1 MQTNLF
7 RVFSL
12 TAIITFLSTSFA
24 FGQISTSSSGARG
37 FEPDN
42 AGEAKINQI
51 TADAGIH
58 FKQGLLLLSDSR
70 RPMAREEFDKA
81 VEVFLMS
88 NVNVATNGKLNN
100 CYNQMI
106 ETIYRIEF
114 PSTQQPQIKSLAM
127 NCGWNVD
134 DQLANNVVKI
144 SQSTPSNTATASNP
158 SDLLKPGTEGN
169 QVEYNQVGFSDQ
181 KFESNGDVLAQ
192 LPPELAQEDIARAET
207 PEAKELYDRTVVAV
221 NGGSLGLKFQ
231 MHPMVQQYIGYYQ
244 GRGRS
249 TMEIGLARS
258 GQFMRMVRR
267 IFKEEGIPENIA
279 WLGQIESAWK
289 PTARSW
295 AAAAGLWQ
303 FIPGTGSR
311 YGLRINGY
319 VDERNS
325 FEKAT
330 HASAQY
336 LKFLVNRY
344 GGNWELA
351 MAAYNCGEGNVD
363 KAIRKAGVANYW
375 AAYPYLPRETRNY
388 VPNILAA
395 ILIANN
401 PNAYG
406 FSHVRPLPPLQ
417 YEQIRVPPM
426 TNLATIAQL
435 ANTDINYIRYLNPEF
450 RSNTTPPEPY
460 VIRVPAGRGEAVAAV
475 MRKMPGGRNNNL
487 AVSTVLKGETRENVA
502 MRTGVAVEQVQLVG
516 DKAVVQQAPNNK
528 VKQIGYVRPSN
539 TPNPS
544 TATKGI
550 QIVTVKAGDNL
561 TKIAARFNVPV
572 VEVARLNGL
581 PSIDAPLAVGRQI
594 RVQP

>member
-1 MQTNLF
+1 MKTNLF
-7 RVFSL
+7 KVFSL
-12 TAIITFLSTSFA
+12 TAIITFLSASFA

-88 NVNVATNGKLNN
+88 NVNVSTNGKLNN

-114 PSTQQPQIKSLAM
+114 PSAQQPQIKSLAM

-134 DQLANNVVKI
+134 DQLANNVVKLT
-144 SQSTPSNTATASNP
+144 QSTPSNTATASNP
-158 SDLLKPGTEGN
+158 SDLLKPGTVGN

-181 KFESNGDVLAQ
+181 KFEPSPLDDLSK
-192 LPPELAQEDIARAET
+192 LELTKEDIALAET
-207 PEAKELYDRTVVAV
+207 PEAKEIYERTVLAV
-221 NGGSLGLKFQ
+221 NGGSLGMKFQ

-267 IFKEEGIPENIA
+267 IFREEGIPENMA

-303 FIPGTGSR
+303 FIPGTGTR

-336 LKFLVNRY
+336 LKFLANRY

-351 MAAYNCGEGNVD
+351 MAAYNSGEGNVD
-363 KAIRKAGVANYW
+363 RAIRKAGVANFW
-375 AAYPYLPRETRNY
+375 VAYPYLPRETRNY

-417 YEQIRVPPM
+417 YEQIRVPPS
-426 TNLATIAQL
+426 TSLSTIAQL
-435 ANTDINYIRYLNPEF
+435 SDTPVDYIRYLNPEF
-450 RSNTTPPEPY
+450 RSNMTPPEPY
-460 VIRVPAGRGEAVAAV
+460 IVRVPTGKSNNVAAV
-475 MRKMPGGRNNNL
+475 LRKLPNAGKSTV
-487 AVSTVLKGETRENVA
+487 AVSTVLQGETAQNVA
-502 MRTGVAVEQVQLVG
+502 IRNGVSVDQVQTVG
-516 DKAVVQQAPNNK
+516 GKAVVQQNPNNK
-528 VKQIGYVRPSN
+528 VKQIVYSRPTNSQ
-539 TPNPS
+539 TVSP
-544 TATKGI
+544 TTKGL
-550 QIVTVKAGDNL
+550 QIVTVKAGD
-561 TKIAARFNVPV
+561 TIAKIAARFNVPA

-581 PSIDAPLAVGRQI
+581 TSVDEQLAVGRQI